1 MIVSHIRTV
10 FLGVV
15 LVASTTVD
23 SAAAKPV
30 ARKATAT
37 SGTCTRL
44 YADME
49 HLKKSL
55 AMNFAD
61 GIGDNSAPRATMRE
75 AQDQSLMARVRLT
88 MDLMRDNH
96 CKMPTSV
103 PNGVEYASTA
113 ITCRTDQMHSG
124 SLNPP
129 SCDQDKWVPRQRRPD

>member
-1 MIVSHIRTV
+1 MIVPHIRTI
-10 FLGVV
+10 FFGVALIV
-15 LVASTTVD
+15 S
-23 SAAAKPV
+23 SMGYIAAAKPV

-96 CKMPTSV
+96 CRMPTTV
-103 PNGVEYASTA
+103 PTGVEYASSA
-113 ITCRTDQMHSG
+113 ISCRTDQMSSG

-129 SCDQDKWVPRQRRPD
+129 SCVQDKWVPRQHRSD